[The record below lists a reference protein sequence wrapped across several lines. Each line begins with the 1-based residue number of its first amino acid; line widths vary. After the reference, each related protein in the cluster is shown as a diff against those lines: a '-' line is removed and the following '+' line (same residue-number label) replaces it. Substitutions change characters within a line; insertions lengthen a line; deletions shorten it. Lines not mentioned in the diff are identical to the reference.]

1 MNAMNVS
8 AEIVDLTNTAYP
20 PTAGITP
27 WSIPKPFIVEPSSEY
42 ESAGNYEALIGS
54 TVDWLIDATRD
65 RPWQDVLPD
74 LAAYPFNLFDYEAD
88 NSALSIAND
97 C

>member
-1 MNAMNVS
+1 V
-8 AEIVDLTNTAYP
+8 
-20 PTAGITP
+20 
-27 WSIPKPFIVEPSSEY
+27 SEY

-54 TVDWLIDATRD
+54 TVDWLINATRD
-65 RPWQDVLPD
+65 RHWQDVLPD

-88 NSALSIAND
+88 EAAIAHNFS